1 MKKLLPVIIQD
12 HRTGRVLMLGYMNQ
26 AAYQTT
32 LESKRVTF
40 YSRSRKCLWTK
51 GETSGNKLI
60 LKKIFFDCDQDTLLC
75 LVKPTGPTCHTGQ
88 ISCFQNQASFS
99 STLEQLSATL
109 KQRQKTLPKNSYS
122 ASLFQKGLNIIS
134 AKVIEET
141 QEVIQAAN
149 QETTQRLIEE
159 IADLWFHL
167 LVLMT
172 HQGIT
177 PQDITNEL
185 TARKK

>member
-1 MKKLLPVIIQD
+1 
-12 HRTGRVLMLGYMNQ
+12 MNQ

-32 LESKRVTF
+32 LENKRVTF

-109 KQRQKTLPKNSYS
+109 KQRQKNLPKGSYS
-122 ASLFQKGLNIIS
+122 ANLFQKGLKAIN
-134 AKVIEET
+134 AKITEEA

-172 HQGIT
+172 SKNIS
-177 PQDITNEL
+177 PQSIIKEL
-185 TARKK
+185 TKRRK